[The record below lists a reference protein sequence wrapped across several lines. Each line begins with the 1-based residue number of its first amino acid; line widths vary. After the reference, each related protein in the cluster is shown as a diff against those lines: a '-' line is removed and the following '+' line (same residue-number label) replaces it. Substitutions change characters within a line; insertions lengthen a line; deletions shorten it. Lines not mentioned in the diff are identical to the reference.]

1 MGSFLNNF
9 LSQLLPNTSF
19 KDYQHA
25 ARLYIDDNF
34 ALAPKSTFMYHVVFE
49 LNPKHK
55 ATNFLNTSQIELGM
69 LVKNVQLP
77 KYDFGVEERNMYN
90 KKTYFNT
97 RITYQPINMT
107 FHDDMK
113 DVVTAFWSMYYQ
125 YYIADGRYP
134 EAAFDRPS
142 RYSRTG
148 ESHRWG
154 MDTEVGGNLIKTI
167 KIYQLY
173 KGNYIEWAL
182 MEPKITNFSHA
193 DLDQSATGSVAE
205 QTMTVAYNGVLINQG
220 KVSRNSD
227 KPEGLTSLHYDRS
240 PSPLSIIGGGTD
252 SIFGPGGLIP
262 GGISVFKNFQSGN
275 IFGGIL
281 GAINLYKRRDNYKKG
296 FKEEIVGIGR
306 DILRDTAFTMMG
318 AGSPPGMNFPKG
330 TRKRKVDA
338 ISRDA
343 FVSGQTFQPRPNLY
357 AVDQDGFIILT
368 PDEAT
373 RYYTH
378 NTEALDR
385 LARDTVYLADTS
397 KTLDENKSA
406 WNRLTDAEKTVYTS
420 QALALVPNL
429 VNSGVV
435 RLRLDKDVVKTFQTI
450 NKETLAKLSKTTT
463 STATATARATTQATT
478 QTYSSG
484 GGGGSTY

>member
-1 MGSFLNNF
+1 M
-9 LSQLLPNTSF
+9 
-19 KDYQHA
+19 A
-25 ARLYIDDNF
+25 
-34 ALAPKSTFMYHVVFE
+34 
-49 LNPKHK
+49 
-55 ATNFLNTSQIELGM
+55 
-69 LVKNVQLP
+69 
-77 KYDFGVEERNMYN
+77 NM
-90 KKTYFNT
+90 
-97 RITYQPINMT
+97 
-107 FHDDMK
+107 
-113 DVVTAFWSMYYQ
+113 
-125 YYIADGRYP
+125 
-134 EAAFDRPS
+134 
-142 RYSRTG
+142 
-148 ESHRWG
+148 
-154 MDTEVGGNLIKTI
+154 
-167 KIYQLY
+167 
-173 KGNYIEWAL
+173 
-182 MEPKITNFSHA
+182 
-193 DLDQSATGSVAE
+193 
-205 QTMTVAYNGVLINQG
+205 
-220 KVSRNSD
+220 
-227 KPEGLTSLHYDRS
+227 
-240 PSPLSIIGGGTD
+240 
-252 SIFGPGGLIP
+252 
-262 GGISVFKNFQSGN
+262 
-275 IFGGIL
+275 FGGIL

>member
-1 MGSFLNNF
+1 
-9 LSQLLPNTSF
+9 
-19 KDYQHA
+19 
-25 ARLYIDDNF
+25 
-34 ALAPKSTFMYHVVFE
+34 MYHVVFE
-49 LNPKHK
+49 LNPRHK